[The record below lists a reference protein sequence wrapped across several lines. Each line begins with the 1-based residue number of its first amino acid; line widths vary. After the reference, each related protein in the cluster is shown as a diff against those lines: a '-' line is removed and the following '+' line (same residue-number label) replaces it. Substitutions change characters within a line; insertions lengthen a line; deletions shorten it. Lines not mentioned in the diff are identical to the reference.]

1 MIVQRLFTWVLI
13 ATLILAAAVFSL
25 VTGGRTDVGTVEIWK
40 ALAGLE
46 RDGVLTILKDIR
58 LPRSLAAGLLGM
70 TLGVSGLILQAITLN
85 PLASPAILG
94 INQGAAVG
102 MIGALIW
109 PGIMPPEWL
118 SMAGALFAGLLT
130 FAISGGL
137 AGRLDPMRLVLGG
150 VAVGT
155 FAYAA
160 VRFAFTLDDV
170 LAQQVL
176 RWTVGDIS
184 DVRWSGV
191 ARLAAIGLSAMVL
204 SFSLAHRL
212 NLMSLGAT
220 GSQSLGYNPRLTL
233 MLGLILAAVLSG
245 VSVSVAGPIAF
256 TGLIAPH
263 IARRLIGGD
272 HRELIP
278 TTALCGAGMMLLAD
292 GFSKWLLAPLEA
304 PIGVI
309 SALIGAPWFL
319 WLTLKVRELE

>member
-1 MIVQRLFTWVLI
+1 MMVQRLSISALTGTI
-13 ATLILAAAVFSL
+13 ILAGAVFSL
-25 VTGGRTDVGTVEIWK
+25 ATGGRADVGAAEIWQ
-40 ALAGLE
+40 ALTGPGQ
-46 RDGVLTILKDIR
+46 GVALTILQDIR

-70 TLGVSGLILQAITLN
+70 TLGVSGLILQTITLN

-109 PGIMPPEWL
+109 PGLLAPEWL
-118 SMAGALFAGLLT
+118 SIAAALVAGFVT

-137 AGRLDPMRLVLGG
+137 AGRIDPMRLVLGG

-160 VRFAFTLDDV
+160 VRFTFTLDDV

-176 RWTVGDIS
+176 RWTVGDIA
-184 DVRWSGV
+184 DLRWSAV
-191 ARLAAIGLSAMVL
+191 VRLAAIGLPALAL
-204 SFSLAHRL
+204 SFALAHRL
-212 NLMSLGAT
+212 NLMALGPV
-220 GSQSLGYNPRLTL
+220 GSQSLGHDPRLTL
-233 MLGLILAAVLSG
+233 ILGLILAAVLCG

-256 TGLIAPH
+256 IGLIAPH

-272 HRELIP
+272 HRGLMP
-278 TTALCGAGMMLLAD
+278 TTALCGAGVMLLAD

-304 PIGVI
+304 PVGVI

-319 WLTLKVRELE
+319 WLTLRAKELH